1 MTDHSTILH
10 EFTVKARPK
19 VERFVY
25 NFSAGDFEGLRAAM
39 NLTSLVEHANN
50 IDIAWQEWK
59 DAFLTTA
66 LHYIPCINGIILNA
80 IRKEDSVRQKLETS
94 PNSVRLQQQL
104 KSLPSEIKRLLRRN
118 RKSVLIV

>member
-1 MTDHSTILH
+1 
-10 EFTVKARPK
+10 
-19 VERFVY
+19 
-25 NFSAGDFEGLRAAM
+25 M

-66 LHYIPCINGIILNA
+66 LHYIPWINGIILNA
-80 IRKEDSVRQKLETS
+80 IRKEDPVRQKLETS